1 MPDDQQHSEQRP
13 QTPSDERQ
21 CRICLDGEDPE
32 LGRLIRP
39 CLCKGSVSYVH
50 VKCLHRW
57 RTTSPSRSAFFKCP
71 QCGYQYRFARTQA
84 LGMATNPI
92 VVGSISGVAF
102 TILLFLS
109 SFITTYLISGP
120 STPSSS
126 WFFVS
131 PWDTFREVI
140 RSAVCGLTDIGCDD
154 DFPLSFTSS
163 SNRRGPPR
171 FRDPE
176 KPPSLLYRFFRRLL
190 LGIPTVGA
198 GSLFSVLWNLPFPI
212 THWLRVRLRRSSR
225 SASDFTT
232 LIFVGL
238 VIIGALKALLTVY
251 QLTERTVKRV
261 LLRAE
266 DAILEV

>member
-1 MPDDQQHSEQRP
+1 MPGEQTNSEQRP
-13 QTPSDERQ
+13 DTPSEERQ
-21 CRICLDGEDPE
+21 CRICLDGEDPD

-39 CLCKGSVSYVH
+39 CLCKGTVSYVH
-50 VKCLHRW
+50 VKCLHKW
-57 RTTSPSRSAFFKCP
+57 RTSSANKSAFFKCQ

-92 VVGSISGVAF
+92 VVGTLSGIVF
-102 TILLFLS
+102 TVLLFSS

-120 STPSSS
+120 SNYSSS
-126 WFFVS
+126 WFFIS

-140 RSAVCGLTDIGCDD
+140 RSAVCGLTDMGCDEG
-154 DFPLSFTSS
+154 FSFVSTQ
-163 SNRRGPPR
+163 RPR
-171 FRDPE
+171 FPDPQ

-198 GSLFSVLWNLPFPI
+198 GSLFGMLWNLPFPI

-266 DAILEV
+266 DAILEVS